1 MKFLVN
7 PNPQYLSDI
16 LLDTSKIKML
26 MNNIFACPEV
36 FEVGSRLLY
45 NNRGDIDMPHQVDAI
60 MSPLLFAFNNTEK
73 DIKILV
79 NDTPKIM
86 HREHIVKQIEQ
97 EKLDSLM
104 ADYVHFLRS
113 LDYEVEYEDLKR
125 FDPTVM
131 APEYFIHPK
140 VKYITETLR

>member
-1 MKFLVN
+1 
-7 PNPQYLSDI
+7 
-16 LLDTSKIKML
+16 
-26 MNNIFACPEV
+26 
-36 FEVGSRLLY
+36 
-45 NNRGDIDMPHQVDAI
+45 
-60 MSPLLFAFNNTEK
+60 
-73 DIKILV
+73 
-79 NDTPKIM
+79 
-86 HREHIVKQIEQ
+86 
-97 EKLDSLM
+97 M